1 MTRTPRTEAPR
12 TFALTAGALA
22 LAAAAT
28 ACSGG
33 ADGEDT
39 GAGAESES
47 TPHGYVEG
55 AEEAAEPQPR
65 LVVADEEGDA
75 QVLDLVTEEAT
86 DLDPLPDPLSLTGD
100 GRFAHLSDGER
111 TRVVDTGV
119 WTVDHGDHNHYYRAP
134 VEDLGDVDV
143 PGPVRSASD
152 TDHSVLAGD
161 GGGLVLDR
169 SALEDGTTETADT
182 GTDPEPGAL
191 LAPFEGFLVHAHED
205 GTVELLDA
213 EGGSAEE
220 LDQGCA
226 APRDSALTR
235 SGLVLACDDG
245 ALEVTESDGEFSA
258 EPVPYPDGTD
268 DGDRAESLGHRPF
281 ATTVAAPAGDD
292 GVWVLE
298 SGSGEWN
305 RLDLPDT
312 VAATAIGEGG
322 PVLAL
327 TGDGRLH
334 ALDPESGEERAST
347 DLLTGV
353 DPEHPPVVE
362 ADAGRTYVNDAEEGL
377 VYEIDHDDDL
387 RVARELETGPAPHL
401 MVRTGY

>member
-1 MTRTPRTEAPR
+1 MTRTSRTRIPR

-28 ACSGG
+28 ACTGGTGEEDTDAG
-33 ADGEDT
+33 ADGE
-39 GAGAESES
+39 A

-55 AEEAAEPQPR
+55 AEETAEPQPR
-65 LVVADEEGDA
+65 LVVADEEGEA

-86 DLDPLPDPLSLTGD
+86 DLDPLPDPVSLSGD

-134 VEDLGDVDV
+134 VEDLGEVDM

-152 TDHSVLAGD
+152 TDHSVLTGD
-161 GGGLVLDR
+161 DDTLVLDR
-169 SALEDGTTETADT
+169 SALEDGATETADA
-182 GTDPEPGAL
+182 GTESEPGAL
-191 LAPFEGFLVHAHED
+191 LAPYEGFLVHAHED
-205 GTVELLDA
+205 GTVEVLDA
-213 EGGSAEE
+213 EGGTAEE
-220 LDQGCA
+220 LDETCEDPA
-226 APRDSALTR
+226 DSALTR
-235 SGLVLACDDG
+235 SGLFLVCDGG
-245 ALEVTESDGEFSA
+245 ALEVTGSDEGFSA
-258 EPVPYPDGTD
+258 EALPYPDGTD

-298 SGSGEWN
+298 SGSEGWN
-305 RLDLPDT
+305 RHDLPDT

-334 ALDPESGEERAST
+334 ALDPETGEERAST
-347 DLLTGV
+347 DLLAGV

-387 RVARELETGPAPHL
+387 RVARELETGPAPHF